1 MKIAKISKTSKLN
14 KLCNDPRTKK
24 VVAFTKANWKEV
36 LGVVA
41 ITLLLED
48 IDTAADMA
56 EGSFIVDVLTARAA
70 GVI

>member
-24 VVAFTKANWKEV
+24 VVAFTKANWKDIA
-36 LGVVA
+36 GVVA
-41 ITLLLED
+41 VALLLED

-56 EGSFIVDVLTARAA
+56 EGSFIVDLLTAQAE